1 MTTEAEMLRPTH
13 AVQRWLAVL
22 LVAAIAGQ
30 FLLAGAGA
38 FGATSFKPHTSLG
51 WAIAA
56 ISLILL
62 VVALVGR
69 RAQLASLILFAT
81 VVLQVLLGVLGEDA
95 SAWFGALHALNALA
109 VIGATL
115 NLARS
120 TASANAGA
128 TSGGA
133 PNPTRQGAQGA

>member
-1 MTTEAEMLRPTH
+1 MKPTH
-13 AVQRWLAVL
+13 TVQRWLAAL
-22 LVAAIAGQ
+22 LFAAIAGQ

-62 VVALVGR
+62 VVALVGA
-69 RAQLASLILFAT
+69 RAQRASTILFAT
-81 VVLQVLLGVLGEDA
+81 VVMQVVLGVLGENA

-109 VIGATL
+109 VVGAAL
-115 NLARS
+115 NLARH
-120 TASANAGA
+120 TALANTGTPAGA
-128 TSGGA
+128 PPS
-133 PNPTRQGAQGA
+133 PTPQGAQGA